1 MEKEKE
7 AKNPTDVII
16 LNRMYAGE
24 YLGENL
30 GHEVIN
36 LIKPDESEECNSYL
50 VYITNDGKIKD
61 KFHKEE
67 WKASCVLYT
76 RWCKRE
82 YKDDNNQ
89 TKTLSMQ
96 EILAKTEGK
105 LVNLIDDYKNNKKN
119 KEYTK
124 IHLKSLEKYTYDG
137 KGLEEIFSKNKHVTQ
152 PILYATFEVDKIIK
166 VKPEYRVFIV
176 DDKETWEKCREINN
190 NNEEENSE
198 KKEIQNPKEEFIYIN
213 EDVEPHN
220 KLNFSSRSLKQYVV
234 NGMHNNKN
242 LEQVYN
248 NIKNKIIKGDFW
260 AKGNE
265 NPVRTYKEL
274 KDANLIVSG
283 VNKNN
288 FIGIIRQEYD
298 ELTYTN
304 LFFHIF
310 KSSPELFCEFANEVL
325 KIKTLS
331 SSDNLRFVRE
341 EGNIDLLI
349 DDMENKTLIVI
360 ENKIK
365 SGINGVRHDEAG
377 EEVGNQLSKYIH
389 YTFGY
394 VVDKG
399 SDKNGYTYKRLKSEI
414 DDNDEERESNGYEN
428 YKDRHF
434 FIFAP
439 KYKNFKVNDIN
450 SNVHKFLIKKSE
462 YKEGTDT
469 KLKDIE
475 GVNIDELNYKIIDY
489 KKIFDFFNKKERK
502 EKYQSKIEYYDEFL
516 YAIDR
521 HSNDT
526 DNIQERQMYERFA
539 QRIEELP
546 PPKKKRIRNNDN
558 GIKTNTKTK
567 C

>member
-1 MEKEKE
+1 MKKEKK
-7 AKNPTDVII
+7 AKEPTDVII

-50 VYITNDGKIKD
+50 VYITNDGKIKN

-96 EILAKTEGK
+96 EILAKTEGE
-105 LVNLIDDYKNNKKN
+105 LVNLIDDYINNKKN

-166 VKPEYRVFIV
+166 VNPEYRVFIV
-176 DDKETWEKCREINN
+176 DNKETWDKCKKIKK
-190 NNEEENSE
+190 NNE
-198 KKEIQNPKEEFIYIN
+198 KFIYIN
-213 EDVEPHN
+213 QGTKEDETEDSKDKNGN
-220 KLNFSSRSLKQYVV
+220 KKIIKRYKIKFAKQSLKQYIT
-234 NGMHNNKN
+234 NGDRDNNKHF
-242 LEQVYN
+242 EKVYD
-248 NIKNKIIKGDFW
+248 NIDKVIKDDKYWDKDNK
-260 AKGNE
+260 

-274 KDANLIVSG
+274 QDANLIVSG
-283 VNKNN
+283 GKKNN
-288 FIGIIRQEYD
+288 FIGIIKQEYD

-310 KSSPELFCEFANEVL
+310 KSSPKLFCKFADEVL
-325 KIKTLS
+325 NIKSLSPNKI
-331 SSDNLRFVRE
+331 RFVRE

-365 SGINGVRHDEAG
+365 SGINGVRHNEVG

-394 VVDKG
+394 IVDKV
-399 SDKNGYTYKRLKSEI
+399 SNKNGYTYKRLKSGI

-428 YKDRHF
+428 YENRHF

-439 KYKNFKVNDIN
+439 KYKNFDKESIN
-450 SNVHKFLIKKSE
+450 NNVQIYLNEAKDKYDNKPLLTNEQIEKSKYEIITYDKIYKYFSE
-462 YKEGTDT
+462 YNFTKED
-469 KLKDIE
+469 
-475 GVNIDELNYKIIDY
+475 
-489 KKIFDFFNKKERK
+489 KKP
-502 EKYQSKIEYYDEFL
+502 SYYDEFL
-516 YAIDR
+516 YAIER
-521 HSNDT
+521 HSRDT
-526 DNIQERQMYERFA
+526 DDIQERQMYERFA
-539 QRIEELP
+539 QRIEELT
-546 PPKKKRIRNNDN
+546 PKEDKE
-558 GIKTNTKTK
+558 
-567 C
+567 